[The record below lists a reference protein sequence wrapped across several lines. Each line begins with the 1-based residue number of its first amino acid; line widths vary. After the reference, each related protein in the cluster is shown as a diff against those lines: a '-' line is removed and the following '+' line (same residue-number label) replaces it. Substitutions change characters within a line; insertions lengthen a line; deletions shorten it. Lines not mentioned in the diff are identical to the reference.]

1 MRKVSSLA
9 SRAAAEIQNLAE
21 RTNNTKKP
29 TFPRPPKLKPAKTL
43 GQNPVV
49 SSTGKL
55 QFNDTKFNSISA
67 CEKRFVSKP
76 IDHRYFSEILLRK
89 EWYLLLNHEF
99 KAQRLILNTQT
110 AVSILQNQENALC
123 PLRFYVWLSNVSTSL
138 ARNQSILSALSNS
151 LYRKGPVLLSAELIK
166 DIRSSGCRVNE
177 DLLCALIGSWGR
189 LGLAKYCSEVF
200 EQVSYL
206 GIGPSTRLYNAVIDG
221 LVKSNSLDLAYLKFQ
236 QMEVDN
242 CTRDRFTYNIL
253 IHGVCK
259 AGVVDEAL
267 RLVKQMEGLGYS
279 PNVFTYT
286 ILIDGYC
293 NAKRVDDAFR
303 LLEKM
308 KARNVRPNDATYRSL
323 INGVFRSLPPNEA
336 FESLLRWV
344 NREANLP
351 KVVYDSIVY
360 CLCNN
365 YLPKHAA
372 TFLRT
377 SDEQGYVPDS
387 LIANIA
393 LSCLVKGLD
402 LEETCRMFE
411 FFINR
416 GVKVDLSPCLAL
428 VEALYKL
435 GREGEG
441 NRYLSWMLQEGLVT
455 NVFSYNMVIDCF
467 CKANMM
473 DRAIENLGVMSE
485 RGILPNLV
493 TFNTL
498 IAGYC
503 KARDVLK
510 AREML
515 LMLLDHG
522 FKPDLFTFNSI
533 IDGLCQV
540 NQITDAFDCYL
551 EMVEWGITPN
561 AITYNSLIRSVC
573 ISGHVAKAMELL
585 RKMQIDGIQPDLYTF
600 NALIQKYCKINKI
613 EKAKRILASMLKL
626 DLRPDNF
633 TYIAFISAL
642 CESGRF
648 LEAKELF
655 SSMEAN
661 GCRPDAYA
669 CNSFIDALIK
679 SGRFQEARDVWLKY
693 KEKGI
698 TLKPMPVKSG
708 ALILEK
714 PKMYGW
720 NSKRRAWTFFSM
732 GCVLFSNDETR
743 AIEEFCSKTPI
754 GICLSNLS
762 VMIEWAWWFVRSIFE
777 NIGGGNLQN
786 ASSVGF
792 RRTNVHVRISWIL
805 IAIMSQSGEEMNA
818 DFLYHFV
825 GDRTIRASKH
835 IVNPWS
841 YTC

>member
-9 SRAAAEIQNLAE
+9 SRAAPEIQNLAE

-76 IDHRYFSEILLRK
+76 IDHRYLSEILLRK
-89 EWYLLLNHEF
+89 EWYLLLNLEF

-177 DLLCALIGSWGR
+177 DFLCALIGSWGR
-189 LGLAKYCSEVF
+189 LGLVKYCSEVF

-242 CTRDRFTYNIL
+242 CARDRFTYNIL

-267 RLVKQMEGLGYS
+267 RLVKQMERLGYS

-323 INGVFRSLPPNEA
+323 INGVFCSLPPNEA

-344 NREANLP
+344 NSKAIFL
-351 KVVYDSIVY
+351 KWFMIVY

-377 SDEQGYVPDS
+377 ADEQ
-387 LIANIA
+387 
-393 LSCLVKGLD
+393 GLD

-473 DRAIENLGVMSE
+473 HRAIENLGVMSE

-626 DLRPDNF
+626 DLRPDN
-633 TYIAFISAL
+633 S
-642 CESGRF
+642 
-648 LEAKELF
+648 
-655 SSMEAN
+655 
-661 GCRPDAYA
+661 P
-669 CNSFIDALIK
+669 
-679 SGRFQEARDVWLKY
+679 
-693 KEKGI
+693 
-698 TLKPMPVKSG
+698 TLLLLVHCASLG
-708 ALILEK
+708 DFWK
-714 PKMYGW
+714 PKSYFLQWRQMDVCL
-720 NSKRRAWTFFSM
+720 M
-732 GCVLFSNDETR
+732 LMR
-743 AIEEFCSKTPI
+743 AIHSLMP
-754 GICLSNLS
+754 
-762 VMIEWAWWFVRSIFE
+762 
-777 NIGGGNLQN
+777 
-786 ASSVGF
+786 
-792 RRTNVHVRISWIL
+792 
-805 IAIMSQSGEEMNA
+805 
-818 DFLYHFV
+818 
-825 GDRTIRASKH
+825 
-835 IVNPWS
+835 
-841 YTC
+841 